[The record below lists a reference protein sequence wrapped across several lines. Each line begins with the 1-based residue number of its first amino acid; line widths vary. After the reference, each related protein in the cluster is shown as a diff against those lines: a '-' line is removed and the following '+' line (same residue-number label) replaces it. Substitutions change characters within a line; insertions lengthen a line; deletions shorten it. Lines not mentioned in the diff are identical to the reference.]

1 MGYYDRTYHKVVG
14 ITGGMGF
21 SGGGPLPR
29 AIMGADSSIKITF
42 KDIHGTEVVIGDG
55 GNTNW
60 ARLYEGIEVSDIV
73 SVEEAAA
80 GVKEGP
86 RAFVLW

>member
-29 AIMGADSSIKITF
+29 AIMGANFSVKITF
-42 KDIHGTEVVIGDG
+42 KDIHGTEVVIGD
-55 GNTNW
+55 NTSVNW
-60 ARLYEGIEVSDIV
+60 SRLYEGIEVSDIV
-73 SVEEAAA
+73 SVSQSNNVQA
-80 GVKEGP
+80 GP